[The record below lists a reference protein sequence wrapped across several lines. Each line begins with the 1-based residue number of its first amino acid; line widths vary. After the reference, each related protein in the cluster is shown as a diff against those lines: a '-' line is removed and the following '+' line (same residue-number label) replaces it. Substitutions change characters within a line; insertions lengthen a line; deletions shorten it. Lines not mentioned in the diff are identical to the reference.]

1 MMRNLPMTLAALTVT
16 LATASTWV
24 VCASGALGNG
34 ALLFVH

>member
-1 MMRNLPMTLAALTVT
+1 MNNSLPMTFAALTVT
-16 LATASTWV
+16 LASVATWI